1 MGNHK
6 LPLFSVENYD
16 NWSRRMKAHLCSI
29 HENMWEVI
37 EDGPITIMMD
47 NEAHIVDVNQLARIP
62 KSTHFLT
69 NLCQESEAIK
79 GNKLQLTVDKYES
92 FKMQPEESIS
102 SLETGFLGIIS
113 EMTNLGRS
121 YPNSEMS
128 SKVLDNLTE
137 EWDMKVI
144 TTKESRNLNNIIP
157 RELFDYLKA
166 HEYSLKRKS
175 RHQLLHSKIQLF
187 TVKEISS
194 EITEKRTTFNLEA
207 HQPEKT
213 KADLYLNAKETYE
226 CPELPKDKEAK
237 VKRSFFKRKTM
248 MANLENAILDDSDY
262 PSGIDSDGYNLDDE
276 ALFCLMVNN
285 EEEVSTADSQT
296 SFYHINKASISSM
309 KLDEKLMCLE
319 NQLASISSL
328 HIKLKDE
335 NDELK
340 NKVRKLSVDHERMNY
355 LEAQIV
361 EFEKLKLKTA
371 DLETENQ
378 RLKKE
383 IHEKEEVSFKFKKG
397 SQTLDE
403 ILIHQRTKSGSTGL
417 GYSRFTATKKRKSV
431 AKSSDTGILKG
442 FIKPSQPQP
451 IDKGKGIL
459 RTPQAQ
465 PRQFSHSVH
474 SRPPVQLKSSVHSKP
489 PVQLRPPVHSRPLIQ
504 PRPSFNRTERSVDS
518 KINIHSISQIYSP
531 QRRTTS
537 YLRAKPKMFW
547 YLDSGCF
554 KHMTRDRKVLD
565 GFMVKGKVVV
575 NGVSHVDGLKHKLLS
590 ISQLCD
596 NDYSVDFNKNSCD
609 IRDKLTGEILLTSMR
624 KGNMYVVDWS
634 TGYSEACFLSK
645 GTTKTSWLWHRR
657 LNHINFKTISYLS
670 KKGLVEGLSKEIYK
684 KTVYMGARKHGDH
697 IEQITKSHHEM
708 LASAFEIKAEAI
720 DSMIYSYRHGFS
732 GFAAKMS
739 ESQAKYFRGLP
750 GVVEVFPNYLYTQQT
765 TRSWDYLGLS
775 ASSTT
780 NLVHD
785 TNQGDGAIIGVIDT
799 GVWPESES
807 FNEKGL
813 GPIPSKWKG
822 FCQSGDSFTP
832 SKHCNK
838 KLIGARY
845 FVDGLAAE
853 LNHNYQEQY
862 YNATK
867 NDDYSSAR
875 DKDGHGT
882 HTASTAGGSF
892 VSNVSVS
899 GLARG
904 TARGGAPK
912 ARVAMYKV
920 LWNVDGGSSI
930 GSAIDILKAF
940 DEAIHDGVDVLSLSL
955 GFDLPLYPEIDK
967 RDIIYY
973 GTFHAAEQG
982 IVPVCSAGNSGP
994 LYGTVEDVAPWV
1006 ITVAAS
1012 TIDRSFPNP
1021 IILGNNQVFAG
1032 QGMYIGDDTGF
1043 VDLVFFEDRKPPLP
1057 PTDPKVRLKPVQTY
1071 VGIKATS
1078 YIASFSS
1085 RGPNSLSPSVLKPD
1099 IAAPGVD
1106 IVGAVPGG
1114 FDFNSGTSMACPHIA
1129 GISALLKSLHP
1140 NWSPAAIKS
1149 AIVTTAWT
1157 SDPYTGE
1164 PIYARGEIPRIADNF
1179 DYGGGLVNPNAARNP
1194 GLVYDIE
1201 TQDYINYLCAMGYA
1215 QTDINQLA
1223 GTKKSCPKSG
1233 LSVLD
1238 LNLPSITVSNL
1249 KGSVTVTRTVTNV
1262 GNPNSNY
1269 EAVVVAPFGTTVKV
1283 NPSRLVFNAHVKK
1296 LSFTVTITGLHKTNT
1311 EYYFGSLIWTDKVH
1325 QVRIPLSI
1333 KTEYSL
1339 LLSD

>member
-1 MGNHK
+1 
-6 LPLFSVENYD
+6 
-16 NWSRRMKAHLCSI
+16 
-29 HENMWEVI
+29 
-37 EDGPITIMMD
+37 
-47 NEAHIVDVNQLARIP
+47 
-62 KSTHFLT
+62 
-69 NLCQESEAIK
+69 
-79 GNKLQLTVDKYES
+79 
-92 FKMQPEESIS
+92 
-102 SLETGFLGIIS
+102 
-113 EMTNLGRS
+113 
-121 YPNSEMS
+121 
-128 SKVLDNLTE
+128 
-137 EWDMKVI
+137 
-144 TTKESRNLNNIIP
+144 
-157 RELFDYLKA
+157 
-166 HEYSLKRKS
+166 
-175 RHQLLHSKIQLF
+175 
-187 TVKEISS
+187 
-194 EITEKRTTFNLEA
+194 
-207 HQPEKT
+207 
-213 KADLYLNAKETYE
+213 
-226 CPELPKDKEAK
+226 
-237 VKRSFFKRKTM
+237 
-248 MANLENAILDDSDY
+248 
-262 PSGIDSDGYNLDDE
+262 
-276 ALFCLMVNN
+276 
-285 EEEVSTADSQT
+285 
-296 SFYHINKASISSM
+296 
-309 KLDEKLMCLE
+309 
-319 NQLASISSL
+319 
-328 HIKLKDE
+328 
-335 NDELK
+335 
-340 NKVRKLSVDHERMNY
+340 
-355 LEAQIV
+355 
-361 EFEKLKLKTA
+361 
-371 DLETENQ
+371 
-378 RLKKE
+378 
-383 IHEKEEVSFKFKKG
+383 
-397 SQTLDE
+397 
-403 ILIHQRTKSGSTGL
+403 
-417 GYSRFTATKKRKSV
+417 
-431 AKSSDTGILKG
+431 
-442 FIKPSQPQP
+442 
-451 IDKGKGIL
+451 
-459 RTPQAQ
+459 
-465 PRQFSHSVH
+465 
-474 SRPPVQLKSSVHSKP
+474 
-489 PVQLRPPVHSRPLIQ
+489 
-504 PRPSFNRTERSVDS
+504 
-518 KINIHSISQIYSP
+518 
-531 QRRTTS
+531 
-537 YLRAKPKMFW
+537 
-547 YLDSGCF
+547 
-554 KHMTRDRKVLD
+554 
-565 GFMVKGKVVV
+565 
-575 NGVSHVDGLKHKLLS
+575 
-590 ISQLCD
+590 
-596 NDYSVDFNKNSCD
+596 
-609 IRDKLTGEILLTSMR
+609 
-624 KGNMYVVDWS
+624 
-634 TGYSEACFLSK
+634 
-645 GTTKTSWLWHRR
+645 
-657 LNHINFKTISYLS
+657 
-670 KKGLVEGLSKEIYK
+670 
-684 KTVYMGARKHGDH
+684 MGARKHGDH
-697 IEQITKSHHEM
+697 IEEITKSHHEM
-708 LASAFEIKAEAI
+708 LTSAFESKAEAI

-739 ESQAKYFRGLP
+739 ESQAKYFRGLH

-780 NLVHD
+780 NLVQD

-799 GVWPESES
+799 GVWPEAES

-853 LNHNYQEQY
+853 LNHNYREQY

-892 VSNVSVS
+892 VSNVSVN

-973 GTFHAAEQG
+973 GSFHAAEHG

-1085 RGPNSLSPSVLKPD
+1085 RGPNSLSPSVLK
-1099 IAAPGVD
+1099 
-1106 IVGAVPGG
+1106 
-1114 FDFNSGTSMACPHIA
+1114 
-1129 GISALLKSLHP
+1129 
-1140 NWSPAAIKS
+1140 
-1149 AIVTTAWT
+1149 
-1157 SDPYTGE
+1157 
-1164 PIYARGEIPRIADNF
+1164 
-1179 DYGGGLVNPNAARNP
+1179 
-1194 GLVYDIE
+1194 
-1201 TQDYINYLCAMGYA
+1201 
-1215 QTDINQLA
+1215 LA

-1238 LNLPSITVSNL
+1238 LNLPSITVPNL
-1249 KGSVTVTRTVTNV
+1249 KGSVTVTRSVTNV

-1325 QVRIPLSI
+1325 QVRIPLSV
-1333 KTEYSL
+1333 KTEFSL
-1339 LLSD
+1339 LLSDYNRASK